1 MTYVAAE
8 PADSLVSQ
16 MPSNTQKLACPE
28 AVYVSYLPSADEA
41 AFSSASLWGKL
52 QEKRAN
58 AQLLYDSFAQPAA
71 VGTRSIAM
79 RVRQMLFRAE
89 PYQVDLQV
97 EAQPDRKRLV
107 VTGQLIDVGQPDRL
121 DASIEITL
129 SDGRGNT
136 ISTVTNRFGE
146 FRSEVILSG
155 DLDLS
160 FVSRD
165 GKPIVI
171 LVRGTL
177 EPGLMGKN

>member
-16 MPSNTQKLACPE
+16 MPSNTQRLACREAASVNYPTSASE
-28 AVYVSYLPSADEA
+28 AV
-41 AFSSASLWGKL
+41 FSKASLWRKL
-52 QEKRAN
+52 REKRAN
-58 AQLLYDSFAQPAA
+58 AQLLYDSFAQQAA

-79 RVRQMLFRAE
+79 HVRQMLFRAD
-89 PYQVDLQV
+89 PYQIDLQV
-97 EAQPDRKRLV
+97 EAQPDRKHLV
-107 VTGQLIDVGQPDRL
+107 VTGQLIDVGRPDRL

-129 SDGRGNT
+129 SDGRGN
-136 ISTVTNRFGE
+136 IVSTVTNQFGE
-146 FRSEVILSG
+146 FRGEVLLSG